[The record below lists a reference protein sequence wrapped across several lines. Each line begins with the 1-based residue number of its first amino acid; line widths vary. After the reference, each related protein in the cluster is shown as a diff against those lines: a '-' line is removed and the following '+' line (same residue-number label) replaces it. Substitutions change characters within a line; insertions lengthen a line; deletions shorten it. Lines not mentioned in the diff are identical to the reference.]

1 MKRTVALILAV
12 IALTLAFSPEAYCA
26 KKKKSRPKTSQPQT
40 QPVKKSD
47 PHSYYRGLKPEQ
59 AEQADN
65 VARKIADAVMSE
77 KSLTSDLQRVKAAAV
92 IVARYCSRCMYG
104 NDPYKYYRSPY
115 GVFVAGIFT
124 CSGATRA
131 LGRVLDFM
139 GYKWEHANENQYS
152 HQWCIL
158 EMDGRK
164 GFADGQLGAAGYGEY

>member
-1 MKRTVALILAV
+1 MRRILAV
-12 IALTLAFSPEAYCA
+12 ILTAIAVIIAFSPEAYCA
-26 KKKKSRPKTSQPQT
+26 KKKKSRAKTSQVQS
-40 QPVKKSD
+40 QPVKKQD
-47 PHSYYRGLKPEQ
+47 PHSYYRGLTQEQ
-59 AEQADN
+59 AEQADS
-65 VARKIADAVMSE
+65 VARKIAEAVMSE
-77 KSLTSDLQRVKAAAV
+77 KSLTSDLQRVKAAAG

-104 NDPYKYYRSPY
+104 NDPHKYYRSPY

-139 GYKWEHANENQYS
+139 GYKWEHANENQWS
-152 HQWCIL
+152 HQWCVV